1 MWRFESSQRHFFLL
15 HYFMWLIFVLFFL
28 FNTSPIKAQTQS
40 ELFTQY
46 RNDYL
51 FLRDEYQKNYL
62 DFLNK
67 KNVYIQY
74 RSITSEQDMIE
85 STKAVLFSRN
95 KMLKSFL
102 MTLRVGL
109 DKYKNSDL
117 SKTGK
122 IQVSL
127 QKWEDWLDE
136 QNLILPNFTN
146 SADIKDWATTFKNRY
161 LEIQTIYYQALT
173 QAAINLRLY
182 NLNEIKILAD
192 TIKTDSQNNNFT
204 ENWFANFPVNSD
216 LINKSLENANTI
228 AQKPQ
233 KGKTFSNFFP
243 EARVEILK
251 ADSYLKNILSD
262 LKAVTIKFY
271 N

>member
-1 MWRFESSQRHFFLL
+1 MEVRVLSAALFLL
-15 HYFMWLIFVLFFL
+15 NYFMWLFFFLFFL
-28 FNTSPIKAQTQS
+28 FNSSPVKAQTQG

-102 MTLRVGL
+102 MSLRVGL
-109 DKYKNSDL
+109 DKYKNSDPP
-117 SKTGK
+117 KTERYQ
-122 IQVSL
+122 IL
-127 QKWEDWLDE
+127 LTKWEEWLDE
-136 QNLILPNFTN
+136 QNLIISNFTN
-146 SADIKDWATTFKNRY
+146 STDIKDWATTFKSRY
-161 LEIQTIYYQALT
+161 LEIQTAYYQALT

-182 NLNEIKILAD
+182 NLNEIKVLAE
-192 TIKTDSQNNNFT
+192 TIKTDPKNDNFT

-233 KGKTFSNFFP
+233 RGKSFNNFFP
-243 EARVEILK
+243 EVRVQTLK
-251 ADSYLKNILSD
+251 ADSYLKSILSD
-262 LKAVTIKFY
+262 LKAITIKFY

>member
-1 MWRFESSQRHFFLL
+1 MFLVFLL
-15 HYFMWLIFVLFFL
+15 LFFL
-28 FNTSPIKAQTQS
+28 FSCSPIRAQTQS
-40 ELFTQY
+40 DLFTQY

-51 FLRDEYQKNYL
+51 FQRDEYQKYYL
-62 DFLNK
+62 DYLNK
-67 KNVYIQY
+67 KNVYTQY
-74 RSITSEQDMIE
+74 RSITSEQDMVE
-85 STKAVLFSRN
+85 STKAALISRN

-102 MTLRVGL
+102 MTLRVAL
-109 DKYKNSDL
+109 DKYKSSNISN
-117 SKTGK
+117 TGK
-122 IQVSL
+122 IQISL

-146 SADIKDWATTFKNRY
+146 SADIKEWATTFKSRY
-161 LEIQTIYYQALT
+161 LEIQTTYYQALT

-182 NLNEIKILAD
+182 NLDEIKKLAEL
-192 TIKTDSQNNNFT
+192 IKTDPQNDNFT

-216 LINKSLENANTI
+216 LINKSLEKANTI

-233 KGKTFSNFFP
+233 KNKTFNNFFP
-243 EARVEILK
+243 EVRVEISK

-262 LKAVTIKFY
+262 LKAITIKFY

>member
-1 MWRFESSQRHFFLL
+1 MEVRVLSAALFLL
-15 HYFMWLIFVLFFL
+15 NYFMWLFFLLFFF
-28 FNTSPIKAQTQS
+28 FNLSPVKAQTQD

-46 RNDYL
+46 RQDYL

-102 MTLRVGL
+102 MALRVSL
-109 DKYKNSDL
+109 DKYKNINPVNTEKNQIQL
-117 SKTGK
+117 SK
-122 IQVSL
+122 
-127 QKWEDWLDE
+127 WEEWLDE
-136 QNLILPNFTN
+136 QNLIIPNFTN
-146 SADIKDWATTFKNRY
+146 SSDIKEWATLFKNRY
-161 LEIQTIYYQALT
+161 LEIQNAFYQALT
-173 QAAINLRLY
+173 QADVNLRLY
-182 NLNEIKILAD
+182 NLNEIKLLAEE
-192 TIKTDSQNNNFT
+192 IKTDPKNNNFT
-204 ENWFANFPVNSD
+204 QDWFASFPVKSD
-216 LINKSLENANTI
+216 LIKNSLETATAL

-233 KGKTFSNFFP
+233 KARTFDNYYP
-243 EARVEILK
+243 EVRVQTQK
-251 ADSYLKNILSD
+251 ADSYLESLLAD
-262 LKAVTIKFY
+262 LKAITIKFY